1 MKHARWA
8 FGLALG
14 VGMVLTAS
22 GLVVWALNAPVGPSS
37 GRVRA
42 ADDA

>member
-8 FGLALG
+8 LGAGMGLT
-14 VGMVLTAS
+14 VS
-22 GLVVWALNAPVGPSS
+22 GLVVWALNAPVGTSS

-42 ADDA
+42 AYGA